1 MKALPT
7 MYQGEMPADFIWLR
21 GTFMLRSTAIRAL
34 DMPIGAYLDD
44 GAFDPET
51 IRLTGIGFEMA
62 LASLCSTPGYTDP
75 VREAVA
81 RKIIELA
88 KAGERDPECLCE
100 GALKHFA
107 LGVGIAAK

>member
-1 MKALPT
+1 MKTLPAT
-7 MYQGEMPADFIWLR
+7 YQGGMPADFIWLR
-21 GTFMLRSTAIRAL
+21 GTFMLRNTAVRAL

-44 GAFDPET
+44 GVFDPET
-51 IRLTGIGFEMA
+51 IRLMGIAFEMA

-81 RKIIELA
+81 RRIIELA
-88 KAGERDPECLCE
+88 KAGERDPERLCE